1 MRGLQEPLPLKRWVI
16 RKAFLLSFLPLVFGV
31 GRFSGAESGGLKPP
45 SKSETDAIHRRDD
58 FTCRFCGFRSSQY
71 QRLAL
76 AGTSYVTA
84 CGFCEQ
90 VMGLD
95 RAALMGGGILIW
107 LPEITQAELH
117 HIARAIY
124 VARSD
129 EESPMAALATRALDA
144 LMARRAEIKKRL
156 RTDDPF
162 VLATIL
168 LENLNESDRTGAVR
182 KLDGVRLMPIDKY
195 MVRSKGAD
203 VNGFPQIIKFWRSPQ
218 GPFADLPVGAWQG
231 LFAKIAA

>member
-1 MRGLQEPLPLKRWVI
+1 
-16 RKAFLLSFLPLVFGV
+16 
-31 GRFSGAESGGLKPP
+31 
-45 SKSETDAIHRRDD
+45 
-58 FTCRFCGFRSSQY
+58 
-71 QRLAL
+71 
-76 AGTSYVTA
+76 
-84 CGFCEQ
+84 
-90 VMGLD
+90 MGLD